1 MQTIAKPLIRV
12 VIVEANRVFARGLEA
27 MLHES
32 PDMRVV
38 GVASNGSAAVQLVEI
53 TRPDVVVVDYR
64 LPDGSGADALRRL
77 RRILEVGAVFL
88 SGEDSAD
95 TLAAA
100 AWDAGATGF
109 FLKSDS
115 PARAVGAVR
124 RAATRANIVRRRD
137 APLRRLTLV
146 PR

>member
-1 MQTIAKPLIRV
+1 MDAMAKAPIRV
-12 VIVEANRVFARGLEA
+12 VIVEANRVFARGLVG
-27 MLHES
+27 LLQES
-32 PDMRVV
+32 QEITVV
-38 GVASNGSAAVQLVEI
+38 GVASSGGSALRVVEK
-53 TRPDVVVVDYR
+53 TRPEVVVVDYR

-77 RRILEVGAVFL
+77 RRIQHVGAVFL

-100 AWDAGATGF
+100 AWEAGAVGF

-115 PARAVGAVR
+115 PTRVVETVR
-124 RAATRANIVRRRD
+124 RAAVDVTTVRRLD
-137 APLRRLTLV
+137 RRLGHLTLV